1 MPDQAIPSTSHAWC
15 EYFRSN
21 ASSLRTIP
29 WELGV
34 KLSFAEL
41 KAVTSSIQEFQ
52 LGESSEGR
60 TFAKMAAEYA
70 RQSGDAAYI
79 IAHGLFVAEEHRH
92 ARDLGKVMDLAGIPR
107 VGQTMADG
115 IFRKLRKLA
124 GLEMSIGVL
133 VTAEIIARVYY
144 DALLRSTDSQ
154 VLRTL
159 CEQILADEIKH
170 IEFQCERLALMRR
183 QRRRLG
189 LAVTHGVHRV
199 FMLGTCGVV
208 WLKHRRVLK
217 RGGYGVL
224 SFIGDV
230 WRELR
235 IAMRVMNPRCYTWP
249 AESATGVE
257 PVAGVKSVG
266 G

>member
-1 MPDQAIPSTSHAWC
+1 MSTLMPSTSHAWC

-21 ASSLRTIP
+21 AASLRTIP

-41 KAVTSSIQEFQ
+41 TAITGSIQEFQ

-70 RQSGDAAYI
+70 RRSGDVGYI
-79 IAHGLFVAEEHRH
+79 LAQGLFVAEEHRH

-107 VGQTMADG
+107 VGKTVADG

-124 GLEMSIGVL
+124 GLELSIAVL

-144 DALLRSTDSQ
+144 DALRRCTESQ
-154 VLRTL
+154 PLRTL

-183 QRRRLG
+183 QRSRVG
-189 LAVTHGVHRV
+189 LAITHGVHRV

-208 WLKHRRVLK
+208 WLKHRRVLL
-217 RGGYGVL
+217 RGGYSPIRFVA
-224 SFIGDV
+224 DV

-235 IAMRVMNPRCYTWP
+235 IAVRIMDSRRYAWP
-249 AESATGVE
+249 VESSASVA